1 MTSGFTEQALTA
13 QIGHDTLIG
22 ILAQPFAP
30 ARCAVLV
37 IVGGPQYRAGSHRQF
52 VTLCRELAAAGVAA
66 LRFDVRGMG
75 DSQGTPRNFEA
86 IDEDIAAMAAALRQ
100 HCPQLEHLVLWG
112 LCDGASAALM
122 YCDSHADH
130 GVAGLVLL
138 NPWIRTPASQART
151 RVKHYYTR
159 RLRDPAFWRK
169 LLHGGVGLAAL
180 REVVRNLAHSRAHR
194 SNGQAPAAAARV
206 LPYPDRMARA
216 WHAFKGPI
224 ALILSGNDYTAKEF
238 LEYIASAPDWQQA
251 LAGANLLRTDI
262 VSADHTF
269 SRADDAAQATQASLA
284 LLARLS

>member
-1 MTSGFTEQALTA
+1 MTPGFTERPLTA
-13 QIGHDTLIG
+13 RVGDDTLIG
-22 ILAQPFAP
+22 ILAEPATP
-30 ARCAVLV
+30 ARRAVLV

-52 VTLCRELAAAGVAA
+52 VTLCRQLAAAGVAA

-75 DSQGTPRNFEA
+75 DSLGTPRSFEA
-86 IDEDIAAMAAALRQ
+86 IDDDIGAMAATLRL

-130 GVAGLVLL
+130 GIAGLVLL

-180 REVVRNLAHSRAHR
+180 RDAVRNLAHSRAR
-194 SNGQAPAAAARV
+194 RPQGQAAAAATRV

-216 WHAFKGPI
+216 WHAFQGPI

-238 LEYIASAPDWQQA
+238 LEYTASAPDWQQA
-251 LAGANLLRTDI
+251 LAGSKMLRTDI
-262 VSADHTF
+262 ATADHTF
-269 SRADDAAQATQASLA
+269 SRADDAAQATRASLA
-284 LLARLS
+284 LLARLD